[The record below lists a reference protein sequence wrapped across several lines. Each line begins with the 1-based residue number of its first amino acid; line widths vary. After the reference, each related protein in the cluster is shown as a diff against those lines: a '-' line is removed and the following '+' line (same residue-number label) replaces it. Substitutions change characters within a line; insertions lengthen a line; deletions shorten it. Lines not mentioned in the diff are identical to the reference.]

1 MPRDIS
7 ILPAARKGFLF
18 GSWPMGHP
26 VCFLGPLLALTIADC
41 AFPASETA
49 VYVQEAYRV
58 VPRGSISVTKQ
69 SIQEWVERE
78 TLGYIGVT
86 AKTSSGAGKALKGC
100 FLTGCGLPLERK
112 YYL

>member
-58 VPRGSISVTKQ
+58 VPRGNICDKAKHTRMGR
-69 SIQEWVERE
+69 ERE

-100 FLTGCGLPLERK
+100 FLTGCSLPLERK